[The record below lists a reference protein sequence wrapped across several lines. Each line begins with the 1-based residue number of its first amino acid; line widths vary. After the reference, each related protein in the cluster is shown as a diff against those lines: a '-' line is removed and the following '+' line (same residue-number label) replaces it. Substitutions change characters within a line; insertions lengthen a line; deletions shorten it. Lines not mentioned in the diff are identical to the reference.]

1 MTIKCDVYRCSKK
14 ADTYVYLESG
24 MNKDDLPEGL
34 MQLLGD
40 LSQFLKLDLDNA
52 SKLARVEVRDVLTA
66 LGSQGYF
73 LQMPPAELLK
83 LQVPGSGF
91 IQ

>member
-40 LSQFLKLDLDNA
+40 LSPFLKLDLDKS
-52 SKLARVEVRDVLTA
+52 SKLAQAEVRDVLTA